1 MKDKEKDNKKH
12 THSQESEENNY
23 NRCEYCGRI
32 IEDKND
38 TGTLCYRCY
47 MKEYYDTED
56 IID

>member
-32 IEDKND
+32 IEDRND

-47 MKEYYDTED
+47 MKEYYDRD
-56 IID
+56 